1 MQEAPFSDGSC
12 QFEARTWKIF
22 SVLNILD
29 FFFLGGGGRRSLRLS
44 QSCKKEEFAKIESRS
59 FTK

>member
-29 FFFLGGGGRRSLRLS
+29 FFFLGGGG
-44 QSCKKEEFAKIESRS
+44 AKITQIVPILQKRGVCQN
-59 FTK
+59 